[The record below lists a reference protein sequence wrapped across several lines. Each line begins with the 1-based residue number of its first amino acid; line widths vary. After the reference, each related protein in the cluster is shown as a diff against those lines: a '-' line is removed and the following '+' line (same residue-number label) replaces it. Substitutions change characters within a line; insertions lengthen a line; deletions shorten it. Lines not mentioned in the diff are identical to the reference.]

1 MLITSTNYTKID
13 NDRGFTKQQPA
24 YFYMMNNFLYSR
36 IDSNFPT
43 NELFYDEDVNIYIA
57 NLLTSISDSQHHQRI
72 KKYVTPYD
80 QTLNELLKTISDPRE
95 KYLAYKSNADFLLI
109 SLGIF
114 NNPKRMK
121 PGSKTHMNLPSKTY
135 IGRGEIYYSLAQ
147 SYLYKTSNRKSA
159 IGDILGK
166 LARGFE
172 NYVRTLSVL
181 KGEYFNFHKKISTGE
196 MYHFERSILK
206 FSKNNKLGKLHD
218 KFLDIYSEYQKK
230 ESIPLKKALKQV
242 TDEIVEIDP
251 SFSFKIT

>member
-1 MLITSTNYTKID
+1 MSITSTNYTKID
-13 NDRGFTKQQPA
+13 NNHVFTKQQPA

-57 NLLTSISDSQHHQRI
+57 NLLTSLSDSQHHQRI

-80 QTLNELLKTISDPRE
+80 QTLNELLKNISDPRE

-135 IGRGEIYYSLAQ
+135 IGRGEMYYALAQ
-147 SYLYKTSNRKSA
+147 SYLYKTSSGKSA

-181 KGEYFNFHKKISTGE
+181 KGGYFNFHKKITTGE

-206 FSKNNKLGKLHD
+206 FSKNDKLRKLHD
-218 KFLDIYSEYQKK
+218 KFLDIYSEYQRN
-230 ESIPLKKALKQV
+230 ESESLKKALKQV
-242 TDEIVEIDP
+242 ADEIVEIDP